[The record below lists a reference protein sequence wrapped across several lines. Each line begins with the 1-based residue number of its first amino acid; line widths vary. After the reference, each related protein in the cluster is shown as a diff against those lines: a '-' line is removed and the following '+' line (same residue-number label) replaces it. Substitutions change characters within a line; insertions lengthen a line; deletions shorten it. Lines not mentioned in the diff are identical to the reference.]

1 VKGLRRP
8 PLDACDTEADDC
20 VFAVSADWDAAQIML
35 RALPAGAAGGA
46 SLVPVPGVELVFDRA
61 SGRLSQL
68 VADVADQSGAAEPSG
83 ALVAFVRTMFG
94 DAAAAELRQALHLA
108 VPHVTLRAAPDT
120 AGALAALSQLA
131 RLCAARITSPMLSSP
146 LWAVEAARLA
156 RQAAGPTP
164 GRQRCDGAYRAVID
178 LLTAGPPPICIVP
191 AGRPPAGPVWDAE
204 PRRSKRW
211 PDGWLDPA
219 LAPVGVFRHGLS
231 PESDLI
237 VRDTGTTL
245 VIEAMLAGPTDVY
258 ALGRCRVRLVDSD
271 ARRVVATARFRSRGQ
286 RARAALPVSAGLSA
300 PGPYWIEVVDD
311 ERRPVQGTRLR
322 RVRRALRWADA
333 ALRAETR
340 PAGLAPGLTAGQ
352 WVELA
357 ARAWDQ
363 CRTDWEAAGDADR
376 AYLAA
381 ARRAALA
388 GEAASAQPLP
398 APPSSWSARLACH
411 DVHPVPPFLAEEGGH
426 PIFPPPLGRFLDH
439 HDDPPVVTGRAGPE
453 QRRQDT
459 RGGCE

>member
-1 VKGLRRP
+1 MKGLRRP
-8 PLDACDTEADDC
+8 PLDTCGTEADDC

-131 RLCAARITSPMLSSP
+131 RLCAARLTSPMPSSP

-164 GRQRCDGAYRAVID
+164 GRQHCDGAYRAVID
-178 LLTAGPPPICIVP
+178 LLTAGRPPICIVP
-191 AGRPPAGPVWDAE
+191 AGRPPAGRVWDAE
-204 PRRSKRW
+204 PQRSRRW

-286 RARAALPVSAGLSA
+286 RARAALTVSAGLSA
-300 PGPYWIEVVDD
+300 PGPHWIEVVDD

-340 PAGLAPGLTAGQ
+340 PAGLGPGLTAGQ
-352 WVELA
+352 WASWRPAPGTSAVPTGKRPATPIGPTSRPRAGRRWQARQPARSRCPRRRRRGPRDSPA
-357 ARAWDQ
+357 AMCTRV
-363 CRTDWEAAGDADR
+363 
-376 AYLAA
+376 
-381 ARRAALA
+381 
-388 GEAASAQPLP
+388 PLP
-398 APPSSWSARLACH
+398 R
-411 DVHPVPPFLAEEGGH
+411 GGRGY

-459 RGGCE
+459 RGGWE